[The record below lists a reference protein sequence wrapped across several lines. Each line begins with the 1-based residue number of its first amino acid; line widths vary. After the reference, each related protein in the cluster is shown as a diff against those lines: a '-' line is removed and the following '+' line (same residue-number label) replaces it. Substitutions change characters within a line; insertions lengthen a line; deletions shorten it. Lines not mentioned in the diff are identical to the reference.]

1 MNSRQLQYA
10 VTLSETLNFS
20 QAAELLGIA
29 QPSLSKQ
36 ILALESELGVKLFDR
51 KHSPL
56 ALTAAG
62 EHFVRGAQDLLYKE
76 EQLHRNMER
85 YRNGE
90 NGTLNIGLTPF
101 RSLYLMPGIVKE
113 LRRSFPGLKVVLHE
127 VNSAQLRKE
136 ALEGR
141 FDFAIV
147 NLPVDTSIADVIP
160 LASDTLVLAVPQSMQ
175 HLVGSDATAVQLDF
189 VIAKEL
195 PFVVLQPGRELRQLF
210 DNLCTTA
217 GFEPCIASEVNG
229 VTTAWAMARAEV
241 GATLLPLQ
249 FVQAQ
254 QFDDR
259 LVLYQIKNSLYSRQ
273 PAIVTRRGQQLS
285 RYARYAIDLLKH
297 EQYKQTNRHSV
308 MSGDSSAR

>member
-51 KHSPL
+51 NHSPL

-62 EHFVRGAQDLLYKE
+62 EHFVRSAQDMLYKE
-76 EQLHRNMER
+76 EQLRRNMER
-85 YRNGE
+85 YRTGE
-90 NGTLNIGLTPF
+90 NGTLTIGLTPF

-113 LRRSFPGLKVVLHE
+113 LRRRFPGLKVVLHE
-127 VNSAQLRKE
+127 VNSTQLRKE

-160 LASDTLVLAVPQSMQ
+160 LAPDTLVLAVPQSMQ
-175 HLVGSDATAVQLDF
+175 QLVRPDATAAQLDF
-189 VIAKEL
+189 AKAKEL

-217 GFEPCIASEVNG
+217 GFEPCIASEVTG
-229 VTTAWAMARAEV
+229 VTTAWAMARAGV

-249 FVQAQ
+249 FVEAQ
-254 QFDDR
+254 QFEDQ
-259 LVLYQIKNSLYSRQ
+259 LALYQIKNSLYSRQ

-285 RYARYAIDLLKH
+285 RYARCAIDLLKH
-297 EQYKQTNRHSV
+297 EQE
-308 MSGDSSAR
+308 